1 VPDPELGALVLID
14 ESNWRA
20 ALQVRVADEQLKL
33 VADHQ
38 PVALVVLAKAHV
50 QPGGRTWEPLAFVVN
65 DQIVAVVALA
75 RDERRMEMV
84 NLAVDIEHQRRGI
97 GAAVVAAAIARA
109 RPHGLEA
116 VELTVHP
123 DNLAAIALYRS
134 SGFVPTGDLRDGE
147 PVLRYDL

>member
-1 VPDPELGALVLID
+1 MPDPELGALVLID

-20 ALQVRVADEQLKL
+20 ALQVQVTDEQLRL

-65 DQIVAVVALA
+65 GQVVAVVALA
-75 RDERRMEMV
+75 RDERTMEMV
-84 NLAVDIEHQRRGI
+84 NLAVDVERQRQGI
-97 GAAVVAAAIARA
+97 GASGGDAAISRA
-109 RPHGLEA
+109 SQHGLEA

-123 DNLAAIALYRS
+123 DNAPAIALYRS
-134 SGFVPTGDLRDGE
+134 SSFTPTGDLRDGE